1 MRTRQLDD
9 NVGLGRE
16 LAGCFG
22 VWMLGKRVCLTQTGN
37 SGRQAYVGR
46 RRLRSGKEVQQVFM
60 PAHTVSKTPCP
71 PGSLCTHRCPDIPVT
86 HIPLVVHPNGCF
98 RGAFWP
104 CPPPIPLPWD
114 LPQACG
120 PAEGARLF
128 HGSCCSALKPSP
140 TPLFEP
146 CIAFDSHHPLLKL
159 SHPLTSV
166 VFPPTSLGWL
176 LCFLAGL
183 LFVGGPWASSVAIAP
198 PNSALST

>member
-98 RGAFWP
+98 CGAFWP
-104 CPPPIPLPWD
+104 CPPPYLSRGISPRPVFQQRVLGYFTG
-114 LPQACG
+114 LA
-120 PAEGARLF
+120 
-128 HGSCCSALKPSP
+128 AL
-140 TPLFEP
+140 
-146 CIAFDSHHPLLKL
+146 LLNHLQLHYL
-159 SHPLTSV
+159 SH
-166 VFPPTSLGWL
+166 
-176 LCFLAGL
+176 A
-183 LFVGGPWASSVAIAP
+183 
-198 PNSALST
+198 